1 MLLKIL
7 FNQQRTF
14 HGYILYM
21 DIGDILILD
30 MSFPHF
36 KTVKFR
42 LTTLKVFVLYLEA
55 EDG

>member
-1 MLLKIL
+1 
-7 FNQQRTF
+7 
-14 HGYILYM
+14 M

-30 MSFPHF
+30 MSFPHL